1 MEDFKGYIFMI
12 IAILSAI
19 VSIYQKSKKKG
30 QQSKTLSS
38 PRPKPLEPWKD
49 IFDTDDENN
58 TTQTFGGD
66 RYDKSSIDD
75 YKQEAA
81 GSLDRYSNRQ
91 YEGDK
96 NIDDSTAPI
105 FLSGISISDMHDGL
119 AVSKSIH
126 THKTDTPNTDDSR
139 HIDVSLD
146 TPTDWQRAFIYSE
159 IFDRKY

>member
-30 QQSKTLSS
+30 QQSKPLSS
-38 PRPKPLEPWKD
+38 PRPKKPLEPWKD

-66 RYDKSSIDD
+66 RYDESSIDD

-81 GSLDRYSNRQ
+81 DSLDRYSNRP

-96 NIDDSTAPI
+96 NIDSTAPI

>member
-30 QQSKTLSS
+30 QQSKPLSS
-38 PRPKPLEPWKD
+38 PRPKSLEPWKD
-49 IFDTDDENN
+49 IFDTDDKNN

-66 RYDKSSIDD
+66 RYDESSIDD

-81 GSLDRYSNRQ
+81 DSLDRYSNRQ

>member
-38 PRPKPLEPWKD
+38 PRPKPLDPWKD

-58 TTQTFGGD
+58 TPQTFGGD
-66 RYDKSSIDD
+66 RYDESVDD

-96 NIDDSTAPI
+96 NIDSMAPI

>member
-30 QQSKTLSS
+30 RQSKTLSS
-38 PRPKPLEPWKD
+38 PRPKPLDPWKD

-58 TTQTFGGD
+58 TPQTFGGD
-66 RYDKSSIDD
+66 RYDESVDD

-96 NIDDSTAPI
+96 NSEFTTSEMLPIHQHFFEVDSYVNTKNNET
-105 FLSGISISDMHDGL
+105 
-119 AVSKSIH
+119 V
-126 THKTDTPNTDDSR
+126 TNTDDSR

>member
-38 PRPKPLEPWKD
+38 PRPKPLDPWKD

-58 TTQTFGGD
+58 TPQTFGGD
-66 RYDKSSIDD
+66 RYDESVDD

-91 YEGDK
+91 YEGK
-96 NIDDSTAPI
+96 
-105 FLSGISISDMHDGL
+105 
-119 AVSKSIH
+119 
-126 THKTDTPNTDDSR
+126 
-139 HIDVSLD
+139 
-146 TPTDWQRAFIYSE
+146 
-159 IFDRKY
+159 DRKSTRLNSSHW

>member
-30 QQSKTLSS
+30 QQSKPLSS

-66 RYDKSSIDD
+66 RYDESSIDD

-96 NIDDSTAPI
+96 NIDSMAPI

>member
-49 IFDTDDENN
+49 ILDTDDGNN
-58 TTQTFGGD
+58 TPQTFGGD
-66 RYDKSSIDD
+66 RYYESVDD

-81 GSLDRYSNRQ
+81 GSLDRYSNRR

-96 NIDDSTAPI
+96 NIDSTAPI

>member
-30 QQSKTLSS
+30 RQSKTLSS

-58 TTQTFGGD
+58 TPQTFGGD
-66 RYDKSSIDD
+66 RYDEYVDD
-75 YKQEAA
+75 YKQEEA

-96 NIDDSTAPI
+96 NIDSTAPI